1 MNNEILND
9 GVINIDF
16 HKGMVC
22 LELRIEEF
30 PKKDAAVIAEIFT
43 KYQIAMT
50 PKVFLE
56 TYSSMEIMLEK
67 LIEFGIV
74 EELNAND
81 KRGAENSSDDKFG
94 GKNNRK
100 TDSREKRA
108 LSVKK

>member
-1 MNNEILND
+1 MNNEILKD

-30 PKKDAAVIAEIFT
+30 PKKDAAVIAENFA
-43 KYQIAMT
+43 KYQITMT
-50 PKVFLE
+50 PQVFLE

-74 EELNAND
+74 EELNSND
-81 KRGAENSSDDKFG
+81 KRGAENS
-94 GKNNRK
+94 RK
-100 TDSREKRA
+100 TCFECEE
-108 LSVKK
+108 VKELRDHK